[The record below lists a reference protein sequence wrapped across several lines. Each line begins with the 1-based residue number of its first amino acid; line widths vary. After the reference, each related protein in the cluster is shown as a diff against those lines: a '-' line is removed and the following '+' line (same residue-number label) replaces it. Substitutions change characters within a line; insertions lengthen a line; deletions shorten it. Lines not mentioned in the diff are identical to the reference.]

1 MRSWILSRICAQHN
15 RPAAVAQGR
24 GGWRGL
30 RLRGPGDLREGA
42 TYSLHISNGE
52 LWSGRV
58 AFIMP
63 PRGFCVT
70 VESLNDSLAWFTIER
85 AGATYEA
92 QLWFSRNGLPRE
104 RVTQLE
110 TR

>member
-1 MRSWILSRICAQHN
+1 MGFLPKGSL
-15 RPAAVAQGR
+15 GK
-24 GGWRGL
+24 
-30 RLRGPGDLREGA
+30 LREGT
-42 TYSLHISNGE
+42 TYSLHISTGE

-70 VESLNDSLAWFTIER
+70 VESLNDALAWFTIEG

-92 QLWFSRNGLPRE
+92 QLWLSTYGLQRE
-104 RVTQLE
+104 CVTQLE
-110 TR
+110 TQWNAHFRKILKA

>member
-1 MRSWILSRICAQHN
+1 MAGKTIYEKLAGTNGIFAEGS
-15 RPAAVAQGR
+15 
-24 GGWRGL
+24 
-30 RLRGPGDLREGA
+30 PGNLREGA

-92 QLWFSRNGLPRE
+92 QLWFSTYGLPRE

-110 TR
+110 TRWYAQFQKILKP